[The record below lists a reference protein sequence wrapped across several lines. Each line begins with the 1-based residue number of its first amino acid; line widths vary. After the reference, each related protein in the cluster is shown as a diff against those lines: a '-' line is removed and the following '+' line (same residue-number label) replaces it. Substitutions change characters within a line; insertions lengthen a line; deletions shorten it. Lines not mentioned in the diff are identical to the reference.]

1 MIFSVD
7 VSAIDRALAWLPEK
21 MVKPAARMALNDT
34 GRQATTAAKGEIRK
48 RYNLTAAMVSE
59 RVWVGHYASN
69 DDQTFEVVAGGR
81 SIDLT
86 HFGARWVRG
95 NKVVSRAGSKTY
107 KRSRGTG
114 GVFYEAER
122 GKAGHLPSAFIA
134 RVRAG
139 KSGGSHM
146 EVFVRKGDER
156 LPIVKKNM
164 ISVGSMFNREDVQ
177 EAIRKIVE
185 TKFPERF
192 DHHIERLKAL

>member
-1 MIFSVD
+1 MRFEVD
-7 VSAIDRALAWLPEK
+7 GSLIDRALAWLPEK

-34 GRQATTAAKGEIRK
+34 GRQATTAAKGEIRQ
-48 RYNLTAAMVSE
+48 RYNLTAALINQ

-69 DDQTFEVVAGGR
+69 DNQTFELAAGGR

-95 NKVVSRAGSKTY
+95 NRVVTRAGAKTF

-122 GKAGHLPSAFIA
+122 GKPGHLPQGFIA
-134 RVRAG
+134 RVKAG

-146 EVFVRKGDER
+146 GVFVRKGDAR

-164 ISVGSMFNREDVQ
+164 ISVASMFDRDDVQ
-177 EAIRKIVE
+177 EAVRKVVE

-192 DHHIERLKAL
+192 GHHIERLRSL